1 MNETIHIKPSRLQ
14 RAMLRHINNSRM
26 TVEQKREVQ
35 TQFTSKIA
43 EEAKYCE
50 VSVFHDEMIEVVAK
64 ELIDCI
70 NEDNSKFADVSFCEK
85 LIEDELMAKYLLDDA
100 VRAVENIVNV
110 INGHDYRVI
119 NIDAV
124 VNGVWKAFTPMS
136 HVIQTAC

>member
-14 RAMLRHINNSRM
+14 KAMMNSRM

-70 NEDNSKFADVSFCEK
+70 NEDNSKFADVSFCKK
-85 LIEDELMAKYLLDDA
+85 LVEDELKAKYLLNDA
-100 VRAVENIVNV
+100 VRTVEKIVNV
-110 INGHDYRVI
+110 INGHNYRVI
-119 NIDAV
+119 NIGAV

-136 HVIQTAC
+136 YVIQPAC